1 MLEASVAVGSATVSV
16 DQMSLFTALLALGA
30 LAVTIVVV
38 VVGATAAGRR
48 RLHGLR
54 ADALRMAFSVAAVST
69 VGSLWFS
76 EVGGF
81 LPCELCWYQR
91 IAMYPLVVIL
101 GAAAWRGDPDP
112 RWRVL
117 PMSLVGMALSAYH
130 YQLQLFPDQG
140 SSCDIAA
147 PCTQQWV
154 DEFGFVSIP
163 FMAFCGFAVVTAL
176 VLASGAADRDATSS
190 TREDARP

>member
-1 MLEASVAVGSATVSV
+1 MAVGSATVSV

-69 VGSLWFS
+69 VGRRWLS

-81 LPCELCWYQR
+81 PPCELCWYQR

-117 PMSLVGMALSAYH
+117 PMSLAGMALSAYH

>member
-1 MLEASVAVGSATVSV
+1 MAVGSATVSV

-91 IAMYPLVVIL
+91 IAMYPLVIIL
-101 GAAAWRGDPDP
+101 GAATWRGDPDP

-154 DEFGFVSIP
+154 NEFGFVSIP
-163 FMAFCGFAVVTAL
+163 FMAFCGFAAVTAL
-176 VLASGAADRDATSS
+176 VLAAGAPGGDATSS